1 MTAVSYGAGAAITTV
16 SKASGDRE
24 DCSGPEA
31 GKGKKRSRA
40 ENVVARVHGLPGVR
54 NIHPYAKKRRCM
66 RIK

>member
-1 MTAVSYGAGAAITTV
+1 MALALPSPRVQRLLE
-16 SKASGDRE
+16 DRE
-24 DCSGPEA
+24 DYSGPEA

-54 NIHPYAKKRRCM
+54 NMHPYAKKRGCM